1 MSTYYTKLKTNHYLS
16 SAALQPVCTY
26 AEHHAELEMTTNRNE
41 TLQLQ
46 DVARNRSAMLD

>member
-1 MSTYYTKLKTNHYLS
+1 MQTHYKKLKTKHYLP
-16 SAALQPVCTY
+16 SAALQPVY
-26 AEHHAELEMTTNRNE
+26 AEHHAELEMATNRNE